1 MDLVNATFERVVKK
15 MCDAMEAF
23 MAEGKGTILLT
34 DEETRELARRVR
46 LGDHDAVNELVEHNR
61 PLVKHLAKR
70 VLGRRFNA
78 DDFMDDVQDG
88 MVVLWK
94 AALMWDPDDARKAK
108 FSTYVSLSVA
118 RKLLAKNR
126 RRVAREEVVQH
137 LAFDS
142 EDLNVMEDPESDILV
157 DIRDAVNNLP
167 DEERILVRQHYY
179 EGRNLED
186 IGRDI
191 GVSHTTAWKRIR
203 RGVAKVREAV
213 MA

>member
-1 MDLVNATFERVVKK
+1 

-70 VLGRRFNA
+70 VLGRRFNSE
-78 DDFMDDVQDG
+78 DFMDDVQDG
-88 MVVLWK
+88 MVALWR
-94 AALMWDPDDARKAK
+94 AAQNYDPEHSTKAK
-108 FSTYVSLSVA
+108 FVSYATLVIV
-118 RKLLAKNR
+118 RRLLAKNR
-126 RRVAREEVVQH
+126 RRVARQGVVKH

-142 EDLNVMEDPESDILV
+142 EDLDVMEDPESDILV
-157 DIRDAVNNLP
+157 EIREAVDQLP
-167 DEERILVRQHYY
+167 TEERRLVRQHYY

-186 IGRDI
+186 IGREI

>member
-1 MDLVNATFERVVKK
+1 

-23 MAEGKGTILLT
+23 MAEGKDTILLT

-46 LGDHDAVNELVEHNR
+46 LGDHDAVNELVEHNQ

-70 VLGRRFNA
+70 VLGSRFNSE
-78 DDFMDDVQDG
+78 DFMDDVQDG
-88 MVVLWK
+88 MVALWR
-94 AALMWDPDDARKAK
+94 AAENYDPEHSTKAK
-108 FSTYVSLSVA
+108 FSSYATLVIV
-118 RKLLAKNR
+118 RRLLAKNR
-126 RRVAREEVVQH
+126 RRVARQEVVQH

-142 EDLNVMEDPESDILV
+142 EDLDVMEEPETEILGE
-157 DIRDAVNNLP
+157 IRDAVDQLP
-167 DEERILVRQHYY
+167 DEERRLVRQHYY

>member
-1 MDLVNATFERVVKK
+1 

-46 LGDHDAVNELVEHNR
+46 AGDHDAVNELVEHNR
-61 PLVKHLAKR
+61 PLVTHLARR
-70 VLGRRFNA
+70 VLGSRYNA
-78 DDFMDDVQDG
+78 DDFLDDVQDG
-88 MVVLWK
+88 MVALWR
-94 AALMWDPDDARKAK
+94 AAENYDPDHDTKAK
-108 FSTYVSLSVA
+108 FASYATLVIV
-118 RKLLAKNR
+118 RRLLAKNR
-126 RRVAREEVVQH
+126 RRVARRDAMVTVTFRCSDHYDEEGFASGVFNEPMQE
-137 LAFDS
+137 LEA
-142 EDLNVMEDPESDILV
+142 EILTDV
-157 DIRDAVNNLP
+157 SDAVNDLP
-167 DEERILVRQHYY
+167 DDERRLVRQHYY

-186 IGRDI
+186 IGREL

>member
-1 MDLVNATFERVVKK
+1 

-23 MAEGKGTILLT
+23 MAEGRGTMLLT

-46 LGDHDAVNELVEHNR
+46 LGDHNAVNELVEHNR

-70 VLGRRFNA
+70 VLGRRFNSE
-78 DDFMDDVQDG
+78 DFMDDVQDG
-88 MVVLWK
+88 MVALWR
-94 AALMWDPDDARKAK
+94 AAENYDPDDSRKAK
-108 FSTYVSLSVA
+108 FGTYATLVIV
-118 RKLLAKNR
+118 RRLLAKNR
-126 RRVAREEVVQH
+126 RRVARQEVVQH

-142 EDLNVMEDPESDILV
+142 EDLDVMEDPESDILV
-157 DIRDAVNNLP
+157 EIREAVNQLP
-167 DEERILVRQHYY
+167 DEERRLVRQHYY

-186 IGRDI
+186 IGREI

>member
-1 MDLVNATFERVVKK
+1 

-46 LGDHDAVNELVEHNR
+46 FGDTNAVNELVENNR
-61 PLVKHLAKR
+61 PLVKHLAKK
-70 VLGRRFNA
+70 VLGSRFNSE
-78 DDFMDDVQDG
+78 DFMDDVQDG
-88 MVVLWK
+88 MVALWR
-94 AALMWDPDDARKAK
+94 AAQNYDPEHSARAK
-108 FSTYVSLSVA
+108 FSSYATLVVV
-118 RKLLAKNR
+118 RRLLAKNR
-126 RRVAREEVVQH
+126 RRVAREQVVQH
-137 LAFDS
+137 MAFDM
-142 EDLNVMEDPESDILV
+142 EDLDVMEEPEMDILGE
-157 DIRDAVNNLP
+157 IRDAVNQLP
-167 DEERILVRQHYY
+167 DEDGNLVRQHYY

-186 IGRDI
+186 IGREI

>member
-1 MDLVNATFERVVKK
+1 

-46 LGDHDAVNELVEHNR
+46 AGDHDAVNELVEHNR
-61 PLVKHLAKR
+61 PLVTSLARR
-70 VLGRRFNA
+70 VLGSRYNA
-78 DDFMDDVQDG
+78 DDFLDDVQDG
-88 MVVLWK
+88 MVALWR
-94 AALMWDPDDARKAK
+94 AAENYDPDHGTKAR
-108 FSTYVSLSVA
+108 FSSYATLVVV
-118 RKLLAKNR
+118 RRLLAKNR
-126 RRVAREEVVQH
+126 RRVARGKMVVTMTFRRGIEDDGGERDAPCMEEPMDESEAEI
-137 LAFDS
+137 LADVS
-142 EDLNVMEDPESDILV
+142 
-157 DIRDAVNNLP
+157 DAVNDLP
-167 DEERILVRQHYY
+167 DDERRLVRQHYY

-186 IGRDI
+186 IGREI

>member
-1 MDLVNATFERVVKK
+1 

-23 MAEGKGTILLT
+23 MAEGKGIGLLT

-46 LGDHDAVNELVEHNR
+46 LGDHNAVNELVEHNR

-70 VLGRRFNA
+70 VLGSRFTSE
-78 DDFMDDVQDG
+78 DFMDDVQDG

-94 AALMWDPDDARKAK
+94 AVSKWDPDDARKAK
-108 FSTYVSLSVA
+108 FSTYATLSVV

-126 RRVAREEVVQH
+126 RRVARQEVVQYM
-137 LAFDS
+137 AFDM
-142 EDLNVMEDPESDILV
+142 EDLDVMEEPETEILCE
-157 DIRDAVNNLP
+157 IRDAVNQLP
-167 DEERILVRQHYY
+167 DEERRLVRQHYY
-179 EGRNLED
+179 EGRNTED
-186 IGRDI
+186 IGNDL

-213 MA
+213 LA